1 MKRNILIICAAIVA
15 GYFLFDIYNGNSR
28 IDLFESLDYEN
39 DPILLYRLGVIS
51 DGVFEKKKQIEYY
64 TRAAELGN
72 AAALYKMA
80 HMYEHGISVPKDEQ
94 KAYDYYLRSAY
105 LLYPESMYMVA
116 DANRYGNLG
125 QPENIDNA
133 IKWYKSALRF
143 QIPSAAIQLGR
154 IYVGGKCVE
163 KNIPLGY
170 AYVYLAKYYGYLPAE
185 DFLGDKSWLR
195 PEDMPKMKEYFGKII
210 YELYG
215 VDSPNDIEEFLE
227 NMKNISHYTSII
239 AGSHW
244 VLPEH

>member
-1 MKRNILIICAAIVA
+1 MKRRITIVCAAAVI
-15 GYFLFDIYNGNSR
+15 GYFIFDILNDYDRVN
-28 IDLFESLDYEN
+28 LLKSLDYEN

-51 DGVFEKKKQIEYY
+51 DGVFEKEKQIEYY

-72 AAALYKMA
+72 AAALCKMA

-116 DANRYGNLG
+116 NANCYGNLG

-154 IYVGGKCVE
+154 IYVGGKGVE

-170 AYVYLAKYYGYLPAE
+170 AYVYLAKYYGYIPAE

-195 PEDMPKMKEYFGKII
+195 PEDMPKMKECFGKII

-215 VDSPNDIEEFLE
+215 VDSPNDIEEFLRK
-227 NMKNISHYTSII
+227 MKKISHYTGI